1 MTRNSTL
8 IEYNI
13 RDSTGT
19 KRKVKLYTKDRKDS
33 FFSYSLLQVIVKL
46 SLFLKRNFQSIRVS
60 VLGNVLRR
68 LFLPSGYPDSVTE
81 DYANFERWDALQGL
95 CSYLRQVMVTRSTLS
110 GLGVGNNFAHPT
122 AAALM
127 LLWREGFGVVGGLLF
142 TWGKSSRFDK
152 DSKSWRLFADVINNV
167 ALTMEWTAPLFPTS
181 VFFALHSSANI
192 FHSLCGIAGGATS
205 TAFQAHFA
213 KRNNIADICSKHGNI
228 GRAVSLVG
236 LLLSTLCFW
245 SSSWL
250 ENSLPFSFGV
260 FCFLTVFHIYFNVL
274 ALRSL
279 HLACLNKERGYI
291 IAEHYIRHKQLL
303 DVASVST
310 KERFWRPL
318 LNSRMRVGC
327 SLLDA
332 PVLVQEALINR
343 EYETGISGEFLIQKL
358 FKGRISIV
366 EHRRK
371 RQYKMYIHEQAIA
384 KEIWIGF
391 VVMTAM
397 SKGQR
402 NYILDQL
409 YSITLQLTELGW
421 QIDDELDL
429 GDEGWRICDSKVK
442 DL

>member
-1 MTRNSTL
+1 MNSSLMEEYTL
-8 IEYNI
+8 K
-13 RDSTGT
+13 DSNGNRRTVSLCT
-19 KRKVKLYTKDRKDS
+19 NDRKDS
-33 FFSYSLLQVIVKL
+33 NFSSSCLQIIVKIY
-46 SLFLKRNFQSIRVS
+46 LFLKGYFQSIRTS
-60 VLGNVLRR
+60 PLKNVLRR
-68 LFLPSGYPDSVTE
+68 LFLPSGYPESVTD
-81 DYANFERWDALQGL
+81 DYANFEKWDSLQGL

-167 ALTMEWTAPLFPTS
+167 ALTMEWTAPLFPTP

-192 FHSLCGIAGGATS
+192 FHSLCGIAGGATC

-213 KRNNIADICSKHGNI
+213 KRNNIGDICSKHGNI

-245 SSSWL
+245 SSSLL

-260 FCFLTVFHIYFNVL
+260 FCFLTVFHIYFNIL

-279 HLACLNKERGYI
+279 HLAVLNKERGYI
-291 IAEHYIRHKQLL
+291 VAEHYICHKQLL
-303 DVASVST
+303 DVSSVSK

-318 LNSRMRVGC
+318 LNSRIRVGC

-332 PVLVQEALINR
+332 PLLN
-343 EYETGISGEFLIQKL
+343 SSFKNFLK
-358 FKGRISIV
+358 V
-366 EHRRK
+366 E
-371 RQYKMYIHEQAIA
+371 
-384 KEIWIGF
+384 
-391 VVMTAM
+391 
-397 SKGQR
+397 S
-402 NYILDQL
+402 L
-409 YSITLQLTELGW
+409 
-421 QIDDELDL
+421 
-429 GDEGWRICDSKVK
+429 
-442 DL
+442 